1 MFLLPVMIP
10 GGPYSEDHESRVRSR
25 FAIVSALGQSDFV
38 PEDAEH
44 LGTLRIPWPSAG
56 QIAAAEKDHREAQG

>member
-1 MFLLPVMIP
+1 MLLLPVMIA

-25 FAIVSALGQSDFV
+25 FAIVSALGQLDYV

-44 LGTLRIPWPSAG
+44 LGTLEIPWPTT
-56 QIAAAEKDHREAQG
+56 QQV